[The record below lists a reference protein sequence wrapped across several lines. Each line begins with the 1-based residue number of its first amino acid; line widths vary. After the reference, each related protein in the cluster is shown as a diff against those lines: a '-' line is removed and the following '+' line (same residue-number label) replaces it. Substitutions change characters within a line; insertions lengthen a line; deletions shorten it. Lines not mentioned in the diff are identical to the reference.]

1 MRILVAGATGA
12 LGRHLVPRLIAAGH
26 QVIGTTRH
34 PAKVDMIRQLGGEP
48 AVVDGLDEDK
58 VRQVV
63 RSVRPAVIVHEMTD
77 LSGAADLRHFDQ
89 VFATSNRLRTTGL
102 DHLLA
107 AARETA
113 VTRIVAQSY
122 CGWPYA
128 REGSA
133 VKSETDLLD
142 PHPPREFRRSLDAI
156 RYLEGQ
162 VTRGSDLEGV
172 VLRYG
177 AFYGVDT
184 GLFDRLFV
192 EKIAK
197 RHTPVIGS
205 GEGWWS
211 FVHIEDAADA
221 TTLAVEHGR
230 PGAIYNIVDDEAAQV
245 RDWLPF
251 LARLIGAKPPRY
263 VPAWLGRIVAGQHL
277 VAMMTE
283 VRAGSNAKAK
293 RELRWQPKHPS
304 WRAGFEEVARER
316 SLSVS
321 TA

>member
-48 AVVDGLDEDK
+48 AVVDGLDEAK
-58 VRQVV
+58 VREVV

-122 CGWPYA
+122 CGWPFA

-177 AFYGVDT
+177 AFYGVDM
-184 GLFDRLFV
+184 GLFDPLFV

-245 RDWLPF
+245 REWLPF

>member
-48 AVVDGLDEDK
+48 AVVDALDEAK

-63 RSVRPAVIVHEMTD
+63 RSVRPEVIVHEMTD

-156 RYLEGQ
+156 RYLEGH

-192 EKIAK
+192 DQIAK
-197 RHTPVIGS
+197 RHAPVIGS

-221 TTLAVEHGR
+221 TMLAVEHGR

-245 RDWLPF
+245 REWLPF

>member
-1 MRILVAGATGA
+1 
-12 LGRHLVPRLIAAGH
+12 
-26 QVIGTTRH
+26 
-34 PAKVDMIRQLGGEP
+34 
-48 AVVDGLDEDK
+48 
-58 VRQVV
+58 
-63 RSVRPAVIVHEMTD
+63 
-77 LSGAADLRHFDQ
+77 

-113 VTRIVAQSY
+113 VKRIVAQSY

-156 RYLEGQ
+156 RYLEGH

-184 GLFDRLFV
+184 GLFDPLFV

-245 RDWLPF
+245 REWLPF

>member
-12 LGRHLVPRLIAAGH
+12 LGRQLMPRLIAAGH
-26 QVIGTTRH
+26 QVIGTTRR
-34 PAKVDMIRQLGGEP
+34 PRKVDMIRRLGGEP
-48 AVVDGLDEDK
+48 TVVDGLDEAK
-58 VRQVV
+58 VREVV
-63 RSVRPAVIVHEMTD
+63 RSVRPDVIVHEMTD

-89 VFATSNRLRTTGL
+89 VFATSNRLRTAGL

-107 AARETA
+107 AARETE
-113 VTRIVAQSY
+113 VKRIVAQSY

-133 VKSETDLLD
+133 VKSEADALD
-142 PHPPREFRRSLDAI
+142 PQPPREFRRSLDAI
-156 RYLEGQ
+156 RYLEDL
-162 VTRGSDLEGV
+162 VTRGSDIEGV

-177 AFYGVDT
+177 AFYGIDT
-184 GLFDRLFV
+184 GVFDRLFV
-192 EKIAK
+192 DQIAK

-221 TTLAVEHGR
+221 TVLAVERGR
-230 PGAIYNIVDDEAAQV
+230 PEAIYNIVDDEPAQV

-251 LARLIGAKPPRY
+251 LARLIGAKPPRH

-277 VAMMTE
+277 VVMMTE

-304 WRAGFEEVARER
+304 WRAGFEGVARER
-316 SLSVS
+316 SSSVS
-321 TA
+321 AA

>member
-1 MRILVAGATGA
+1 
-12 LGRHLVPRLIAAGH
+12 
-26 QVIGTTRH
+26 
-34 PAKVDMIRQLGGEP
+34 MIRRLGGEP
-48 AVVDGLDEDK
+48 TVVDGLDEAK
-58 VRQVV
+58 VREVV
-63 RSVRPAVIVHEMTD
+63 RSVRPDVIVHEMTD

-89 VFATSNRLRTTGL
+89 VFATSNRLRTAGL

-107 AARETA
+107 AARETE
-113 VTRIVAQSY
+113 VKRIVAQSY

-133 VKSETDLLD
+133 VKSEADALD
-142 PHPPREFRRSLDAI
+142 PQPPREFRRSLDAI
-156 RYLEGQ
+156 RYLEDL
-162 VTRGSDLEGV
+162 VTRGSDIEGV

-177 AFYGVDT
+177 AFYGIDT
-184 GLFDRLFV
+184 GVFDRLFV
-192 EKIAK
+192 DQIAK

>member
-12 LGRHLVPRLIAAGH
+12 LGRQLMPRLIAAGH
-26 QVIGTTRH
+26 QVIGTTRR
-34 PAKVDMIRQLGGEP
+34 PRKVDMIRRLGGEP
-48 AVVDGLDEDK
+48 TVVDGLDEAK
-58 VRQVV
+58 VREVV
-63 RSVRPAVIVHEMTD
+63 RSVRPDVIVHEMTD

-89 VFATSNRLRTTGL
+89 VFATSNRLRTAGL

-107 AARETA
+107 AARETE
-113 VTRIVAQSY
+113 VKRIVAQSY

-133 VKSETDLLD
+133 IKSEADALD
-142 PHPPREFRRSLDAI
+142 PHPPREFRRSLEAI
-156 RYLEGQ
+156 RYLEDL

-177 AFYGVDT
+177 AFYGTDT
-184 GLFDRLFV
+184 GLFDGLFV
-192 EKIAK
+192 DQIAK

-245 RDWLPF
+245 REWLPF

-293 RELRWQPKHPS
+293 RELGWQPKHPS

>member
-48 AVVDGLDEDK
+48 AVVDALDEAK

-63 RSVRPAVIVHEMTD
+63 RSVRPEVIVHEMTD

-156 RYLEGQ
+156 RYLEGH

-192 EKIAK
+192 DQIAK
-197 RHTPVIGS
+197 RHAPVIGS

-221 TTLAVEHGR
+221 TALAVERGR
-230 PGAIYNIVDDEAAQV
+230 PGAIYNIVDDEPAQV

-251 LARLIGAKPPRY
+251 LAELVGAKPPRH

-277 VAMMTE
+277 VLMMTE

-293 RELRWQPKHPS
+293 HELRWQLKHPS
-304 WRAGFEEVARER
+304 WRRGFEEVARER
-316 SLSVS
+316 SLSIS
-321 TA
+321 AA

>member
-48 AVVDGLDEDK
+48 AVVDALDEAK

-63 RSVRPAVIVHEMTD
+63 RSVRPEVIVHEMTD

-156 RYLEGQ
+156 RYLEGH

-192 EKIAK
+192 DQIAK

-293 RELRWQPKHPS
+293 RELGWQPKHPS